1 MINDEVVPS
10 VESAH
15 RLSLSGAVI
24 HSTDPVTHHVLLG
37 LLLVTLV
44 VVIIVLVD
52 LIRGGRF
59 RTTALALT
67 RMLSALAPLLGL
79 FGAAIQLASTALLVA
94 EHNIAAPAVWAPSVM
109 VAAWTIAIS
118 AVCGA
123 LGVIFTAIF
132 RIDSARRAA
141 KIRD

>member
-1 MINDEVVPS
+1 MINDGVVPS

-15 RLSLSGAVI
+15 RMSLSGAVI
-24 HSTDPVTHHVLLG
+24 HSTDPVTHHALLG
-37 LLLVTLV
+37 VLLVTLI
-44 VVIIVLVD
+44 VVIIALVD

-79 FGAAIQLASTALLVA
+79 VGAAMQLASTALLVA
-94 EHNIAAPAVWAPSVM
+94 EHNVAVPAVWAPSVM
-109 VAAWTIAIS
+109 VAAWIVAIS

-123 LGVIFTAIF
+123 LGVLFTAVL